1 MTISALALFSGGL
14 DSMLACR
21 VVAQQGITVQA
32 IKFVTPFFGYELLAQ
47 EEAYCREVKAKYDID
62 LKLYDL
68 SREYLQMLRQPAYG
82 YGKHFNPCI
91 DCKILMLAKAREL
104 LPEYGASFIIT
115 GEVVGQRPMSQ
126 RRDTLALI
134 ERQSGCKPKPPRA
147 KFATGVAVEESILV
161 RPLCAQLQPPSKPEL
176 EGLLDRRQLLRFS
189 GRSRTEQ
196 MALAAHFGITDYPS
210 PAGGCVLTD
219 SNLGARVRKYYAD
232 HAELS
237 IADIRLLLVGRHL
250 RLPQGGWLVMGRNE
264 KENNQL
270 AELRSD
276 HDYWLTFQDQRSGPW
291 SILRYADHPQDRQ
304 IAAGL
309 MLRYG
314 CKGDN
319 GVGRPGAISFQ
330 RGSEENLLAAEP
342 LVDPIVQSWLC

>member
-1 MTISALALFSGGL
+1 MTITALALFSGGL

-21 VVAQQGITVQA
+21 VVAQQGIAVQA
-32 IKFVTPFFGYELLAQ
+32 IKFVTPFFGYELLAR
-47 EEAYCREVKAKYDID
+47 EEEYCREVKEKYDIT
-62 LKLYDL
+62 LKLHDL
-68 SREYLQMLRQPAYG
+68 SVEYLQMLRQPANG

-91 DCKILMLAKAREL
+91 DCKILMLTTAREL
-104 LPEYGASFIIT
+104 LPKYNASFIIT

-147 KFATGVAVEESILV
+147 KFATGAEVVESILV

-176 EGLLDRRQLLRFS
+176 EGLIDRQQLLRFS
-189 GRSRTEQ
+189 GRSRTDQ

-219 SNLGARVRKYYAD
+219 SNLAARVRKYYAD
-232 HAELS
+232 TAELS
-237 IADIRLLLVGRHL
+237 VADIRLLLVGRHL
-250 RLPQGGWLVMGRNE
+250 RLPHGGWLVMGRNE
-264 KENNQL
+264 KENNHL

-276 HDYWLTFQDQRSGPW
+276 HDDWLTFHDQRSGPW

-309 MLRYG
+309 MIRYG
-314 CKGDN
+314 YKGES
-319 GVGRPGAISFQ
+319 GVGLPGEISFR
-330 RGSEENLLAAEP
+330 RGGVQTLLAAEP
-342 LVDPIVQSWLC
+342 LLDPIVQSWLC